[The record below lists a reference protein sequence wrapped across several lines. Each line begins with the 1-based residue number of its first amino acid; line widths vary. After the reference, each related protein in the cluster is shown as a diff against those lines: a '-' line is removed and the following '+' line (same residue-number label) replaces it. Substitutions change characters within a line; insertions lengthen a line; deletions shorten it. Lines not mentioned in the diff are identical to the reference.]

1 MTRVPLPV
9 RLSLFL
15 VAVPFAVA
23 CDGPATV
30 LGPTAGVPSLLM
42 NGEHCDDPPNPY
54 CDPWIPDAG
63 ERQRI
68 QEGIDQI
75 ADNAQYEPECARFAQ
90 ELQTRL
96 NSNQLR
102 VFQGYGATA
111 PGDFH
116 RDDPEHPEWHDQ
128 IHVESGLEG
137 ATFILAHEGAHAAG
151 YTNEFVTGLWAEACA

>member
-1 MTRVPLPV
+1 MP
-9 RLSLFL
+9 
-15 VAVPFAVA
+15 
-23 CDGPATV
+23 
-30 LGPTAGVPSLLM
+30 
-42 NGEHCDDPPNPY
+42 DD
-54 CDPWIPDAG
+54 A

-68 QEGIDQI
+68 QAGINQI
-75 ADNAQYEPECARFAQ
+75 ADNAQYEPECANFAQ
-90 ELQTRL
+90 ELQNRL

-111 PGDFH
+111 PADFH
-116 RDDPEHPEWHDQ
+116 RNDPEHPEWHDQ